1 MRILLKSK
9 IHNALVNQAIVN
21 YEGSI
26 SIPLKML
33 EEADIMEGE
42 QVHIWNVTNGNR
54 LITYAILSED
64 DRTISVNGAA
74 AKLCFPGDTIIIAAY
89 GIYTEEEAKRHKAK
103 ILILNNRNEIIRKY
117 LFPEG
122 SQK

>member
-1 MRILLKSK
+1 MRILLRSK
-9 IHNALVNQAIVN
+9 IHNAVVTQAIVN

-26 SIPLKML
+26 SLPKRLL

-64 DRTISVNGAA
+64 DRTIAVNGAA

-89 GIYTEEEAKRHKAK
+89 GIYTEEEARKHKAK
-103 ILILNNRNEIIRKY
+103 IIILNNKNEIIRKY
-117 LFPEG
+117 LFPEQN
-122 SQK
+122 SK

>member
-9 IHNALVNQAIVN
+9 IHNAVVNQAIVN

-26 SIPLKML
+26 AIPKRMM
-33 EEADIMEGE
+33 EEADIIEGE

-54 LITYAILSED
+54 LTTYAIVSED
-64 DRTISVNGAA
+64 DHTISVNGAA

-89 GIYTEEEAKRHKAK
+89 GIYTEEEAKNHRAK
-103 ILILNNRNEIIRKY
+103 VLILNNKNEIIRKY
-117 LFPEG
+117 LFPEE
-122 SQK
+122 SKK

>member
-9 IHNALVNQAIVN
+9 IHNAVVTQALVN

-26 SIPLKML
+26 SLPLKLMR
-33 EEADIMEGE
+33 EADIAEGE

-54 LITYAILSED
+54 LITYAIRSEND
-64 DRTISVNGAA
+64 HEIAVNGAA

-89 GIYTEEEAKRHKAK
+89 GIYTEEEAKNHRAK
-103 ILILNNRNEIIRKY
+103 IIILNQKNEIIKKY
-117 LFPEG
+117 LFPE
-122 SQK
+122 